1 MALMIK
7 KSIRRLL
14 GRFGY
19 VVRHVGQKD
28 GMTGVD
34 LVHDVGI
41 LLGQK
46 RPVVLFDVGA
56 NIGQTIASFLAM
68 FPDSQIHSFEP
79 SPATFEALRNA
90 YGHDARIHLENLALG
105 DHEGTLPFHVTN
117 DYSVNDSLLEPAWD
131 ARATVVPVQASTLN
145 RYCQQHRVESID
157 HLKIDTQGFDLQ
169 VLRGADQLLKEKRV
183 RSLSVELTFSP
194 MYKSQPPYIE
204 VLSFLDA
211 AGYQLLGFYEQTYRH
226 NQLIY
231 ANALFRAGRVSDREN
246 VKP

>member
-1 MALMIK
+1 MIK

-19 VVRHVGQKD
+19 VVRHLGQKG
-28 GMTGVD
+28 GMAGVD
-34 LVHDVGI
+34 LLHDVSV
-41 LLGQK
+41 LLGPK
-46 RPVVLFDVGA
+46 RPVILFDVGA
-56 NIGQTIASFLAM
+56 NIGQTIASFLEM

-90 YGHDARIHLENLALG
+90 YGHDARVHLENLALG
-105 DHEGTLPFHVTN
+105 DQEGTLPFHVTQ

-131 ARATVVPVQASTLN
+131 AGAKIVSVRVSTLD
-145 RYCQQHRVESID
+145 RYCQQHRVETID
-157 HLKIDTQGFDLQ
+157 YLKIDTQGFDLQ

-194 MYKSQPPYIE
+194 MYKSQPSYIE
-204 VLSFLDA
+204 VLSFLET
-211 AGYQLLGFYEQTYRH
+211 AGYQPLGFYEQTYRH
-226 NQLIY
+226 NQLVY
-231 ANALFRAGRVSDREN
+231 ANALFRAGSISDREI

>member
-1 MALMIK
+1 MIK

-19 VVRHVGQKD
+19 VVRHVGQK
-28 GMTGVD
+28 GGVTGID
-34 LVHDVGI
+34 LLQDVSVLFGP
-41 LLGQK
+41 K

-56 NIGQTIASFLAM
+56 NIGQTIASFLEM

-79 SPATFEALRNA
+79 SPATFETLRNT
-90 YGHDARIHLENLALG
+90 YGQDPRVHLENLALG
-105 DHEGTLPFHVTN
+105 DQEGMLPFHVTQ

-131 ARATVVPVQASTLN
+131 ARATVVPVQVSTLDP
-145 RYCQQHRVESID
+145 YCQQHQVETID
-157 HLKIDTQGFDLQ
+157 YLKIDTQGFDLP

-194 MYKSQPPYIE
+194 MYKSQPSYIE

-211 AGYQLLGFYEQTYRH
+211 AGYQPLGFYEQTYRH
-226 NQLIY
+226 NQLVY
-231 ANALFRAGRVSDREN
+231 ANGMFVPGSSG
-246 VKP
+246 KKCT